1 MKRCSGI
8 LMPIFSLEGEY
19 GIGTLGKSA
28 YKFADFLKE
37 AGQSLWQILP
47 LGHVTEKGSPYECY
61 SAFAG
66 NVYLIDLEKL
76 VEDNLLRREEL
87 QEKNFEHSCRE
98 IDYLN
103 LCKEKLQIL
112 RRAYLRSK
120 GKFENQI
127 HEFVKK
133 NEYWIE
139 DYALFMALKEE
150 FNVVWNEMD
159 SKIKFRDAETLKY
172 YADILKDKIDFWK
185 FCQYEFFKQWGELKS
200 YVNSLGIKIIGDI
213 PIYVSEDSV
222 DVWAYSKN
230 FKLDENK
237 KPLAV
242 AGCPPDIFT
251 ADGQYWGNPI
261 YDWES
266 LDRDNYEW
274 WVNRVKQSA
283 ELYDVMR
290 LDHFRGFVSY
300 WAIPYESKK
309 PKDGKWV
316 KGPGIRFFNAIKEQ
330 LGELQFIIEDL
341 GNVTEEVVNLKNEI
355 GFPGMK
361 ILEFAFD
368 SREKLDYMPHN
379 YTKNNV
385 VYTGTHDN
393 DTIIGWCN
401 REGAESDFQA
411 AKEYILLSEEE
422 GYNWGFLRATWA
434 TVCSIAIAPIQDF
447 LGLDNEFRINIPSDQ
462 DNSWK
467 WRIEAGSLTE
477 ELAKKIYK
485 LTKIYD
491 RLGKE

>member
-8 LMPIFSLEGEY
+8 LMPISSLEGED

-47 LGHVTEKGSPYECY
+47 LGHITEKGSPYECY

-66 NVYLIDLEKL
+66 NIYLIDLEKL
-76 VEDNLLRREEL
+76 VEDNLLKKEEL
-87 QEKNFEHSCRE
+87 INKECNYNCEE
-98 IDYLN
+98 IDYKVI
-103 LCKEKLQIL
+103 CKEKIEVL
-112 RRAYLRSK
+112 RMAYFRSK
-120 GKFENQI
+120 GKLENEI
-127 HEFVKK
+127 NEFVKK

-150 FNVVWNEMD
+150 FNILWNEMD
-159 SKIKFRDAETLKY
+159 FKIKFRDKKTLKY
-172 YADILKDKIDFWK
+172 YANILKDKVEFWK
-185 FCQYEFFKQWGELKS
+185 FCQYQFFKQWSELKS

-242 AGCPPDIFT
+242 SGCPPDAFS
-251 ADGQYWGNPI
+251 ADGQYWGNPV
-261 YDWES
+261 YDWDNLEK
-266 LDRDNYEW
+266 DNYEW
-274 WVNRVKQSA
+274 WINRIKQSSNM
-283 ELYDVMR
+283 YDIMR
-290 LDHFRGFVSY
+290 LDHFKGFESY

-309 PKDGKWV
+309 PNDGVWE
-316 KGPGIRFFNAIKEQ
+316 KGPGLKFFNAIKRQ
-330 LGELQFIIEDL
+330 LGNLDFIVEDL
-341 GNVTEEVVNLKNEI
+341 GNLTEEVINLKNEI

-361 ILEFAFD
+361 ILQFAFD

-379 YTKNNV
+379 YTKNSV

-401 REGAESDFQA
+401 REDAESDLEA
-411 AKEYILLSEEE
+411 AKEYLLLNKEE

-434 TVCSIAIAPIQDF
+434 TVCIIAIAPIQDF
-447 LGLDNEFRINIPSDQ
+447 LGLNNDFRINIPTDQ

-467 WRIEAGSLTE
+467 WRIKAGSLTK
-477 ELAKKIYK
+477 ELAEKIYK
-485 LTKIYD
+485 LTKIYH
-491 RLGKE
+491 RLGE